1 MRNLEKVNNVVLKG
15 DMEEANYKPQMLT
28 EYAQNP
34 FIEALPPI
42 FSEDDVL
49 NRFMVTPRISEQ
61 DKKSEANI
69 RYHVLKRVKNFIQ
82 PLPIHF
88 EVERRLSTLIRRGY
102 LARNPIDKSFLER
115 IRLLHQLREDEEQS
129 HKYID
134 ERLNHIRSTA
144 DSLSIIGISGI
155 GKTTSIE
162 RLLLMY
168 PQVIKHEVYEQQPFN
183 KTQIVWLKIDCPY
196 DGSLSTLCKSFFKA
210 IDDLLGTRYLEKF
223 GYLNRVTSTM
233 LLHMTSLASMYGIG
247 VLVIDEIQHLLH
259 AKNDQEEM
267 LNFFVTL
274 SNTVGIPTVLIGT
287 SKAQQLFKGNFR
299 QARRAASDGAIIWD
313 RMAKDSEEWV
323 FFLETLWEL
332 QCLKTHSELT
342 EDVKKTFY
350 EECQGIT
357 SVAVNLFILTQER
370 ALFDENNENEIIT
383 SKLLKQTAKK
393 DMKIIQPMLNA
404 IRNNDFAAMY
414 RYEDIM
420 INLDELMINHKRN
433 IQYVGKVKA
442 AMNER
447 QNTLAYKKQEKIES
461 LSVEVA
467 AIGIFDSLSS
477 NEVLNA
483 TKKIVEDAPINTDEN
498 VLKAQLIPNLIELNE
513 KAKEKKKQ
521 RDTSNR
527 ILLLPD
533 LREQA
538 LKQKKHPYDLLLR
551 QGYIKQPIIELT
563 NLTNIMED
571 KI

>member
-1 MRNLEKVNNVVLKG
+1 MSSLEKMTNGVLKG
-15 DMEEANYKPQMLT
+15 NFEEAEYKEQKLS
-28 EYAQNP
+28 EYSENP

-42 FSEDDVL
+42 LSEDDVMD
-49 NRFMVTPRISEQ
+49 RFMVTPRITNE
-61 DKKSEANI
+61 DKQSATNI
-69 RYHVLKRVKNFIQ
+69 RYHVLKRIKNFIQ

-102 LARNPIDKSFLER
+102 LARNPLDKTFLER
-115 IRLLHQLREDEEQS
+115 IRVLHQLRENEEDA

-134 ERLNHIRSTA
+134 ERLNYIRSTA

-155 GKTTSIE
+155 GKTTAIE

-168 PQVIKHEVYEQQPFN
+168 PQVIKHEKYEEQSFN
-183 KTQIVWLKIDCPY
+183 RTQIVWLKIDCPY

-299 QARRAASDGAIIWD
+299 QARRAASEGSIIWD
-313 RMAKDSEEWV
+313 RMSEDSEEWE

-332 QCLKTHSELT
+332 QCLKTYSELT

-350 EECQGIT
+350 SECQGIT
-357 SVAVNLFILTQER
+357 SVAVNLFILAQER
-370 ALFDENNENEIIT
+370 ALYDESNEEERLNVGV
-383 SKLLKQTAKK
+383 LKKTAKE

-404 IRNNDFAAMY
+404 IRKNDFRAMY
-414 RYEDIM
+414 KYEDIM
-420 INLDELMINHKRN
+420 INLDELMQSHKQSTEYEGR
-433 IQYVGKVKA
+433 IKE
-442 AMNER
+442 AMKER
-447 QNTLAYKKQEKIES
+447 KNTLAYKRQELIS
-461 LSVEVA
+461 GLSEEVA
-467 AIGIFDSLSS
+467 AIGIFDTLTPGGIK
-477 NEVLNA
+477 EA
-483 TKKIVEDAPINTDEN
+483 TKKLVENMPIETDYN
-498 VLKAQLIPNLIELNE
+498 VLKTKLIPELIELNQ
-513 KAKEKKKQ
+513 KVKEKKQ
-521 RDTSNR
+521 PTVTSDKV
-527 ILLLPD
+527 LLLLD
-533 LREQA
+533 ARERA
-538 LKQKKHPYDLLLR
+538 LKQKKHPYEMLIKDN
-551 QGYIKQPIIELT
+551 YIKNPMGEFY
-563 NLTNIMED
+563 
-571 KI
+571 

>member
-1 MRNLEKVNNVVLKG
+1 MRSLEKTNNLVLKG
-15 DMEEANYKPQMLT
+15 DFEEANYKEQVLS
-28 EYAQNP
+28 EYDNNP

-42 FSEDDVL
+42 FDEDDVL
-49 NRFMVTPRISEQ
+49 ERFMVTPRITEQ
-61 DKKSEANI
+61 DKQSETNI

-102 LARNPIDKSFLER
+102 LARNPLDKTFLER
-115 IRLLHQLREDEEQS
+115 ILVLHQLREDEEEA

-134 ERLNHIRSTA
+134 ERLNYIRSTA

-155 GKTTSIE
+155 GKTTAIE

-168 PQVIKHEVYEQQPFN
+168 PQVIKHEAYKIQPFN
-183 KTQIVWLKIDCPY
+183 RTQIVWLKIDCPY
-196 DGSLSTLCKSFFKA
+196 DGSLSTMCKGFFKA
-210 IDDLLGTRYLEKF
+210 IDDLLGTRYLEKY

-259 AKNDQEEM
+259 SKNDQEEM

-313 RMAKDSEEWV
+313 RMAEDSEEWE

-332 QCLKTHSELT
+332 QCLKTRSELT
-342 EDVKKTFY
+342 GEIKKTFY

-357 SVAVNLFILTQER
+357 SVAVNLFILAQER
-370 ALFDENNENEIIT
+370 ALFDESNEDETIT
-383 SKLLKQTAKK
+383 SRVLKKTAKE

-404 IRNNDFAAMY
+404 IRKNDLKAMY
-414 RYEDIM
+414 KYEDIM
-420 INLDELMINHKRN
+420 INLDDLMINHKQN
-433 IQYVGKVKA
+433 TEYEGKIKE
-442 AMNER
+442 AMKER
-447 QNTLAYKKQEKIES
+447 QNTLQYKRQDMIES

-467 AIGIFDSLSS
+467 SLGIFDALSA
-477 NEVLNA
+477 NDIRKLI
-483 TKKIVEDAPINTDEN
+483 TKIVENKPIDSDYNTLKLESIQQ
-498 VLKAQLIPNLIELNE
+498 VLVLNE
-513 KAKEKKKQ
+513 KKKEQKFKNGIRNVK
-521 RDTSNR
+521 
-527 ILLLPD
+527 LLP
-533 LREQA
+533 LLKSREQA
-538 LKQKKHPYDLLLR
+538 IQKKKHSYELLEAN
-551 QGYIKQPIIELT
+551 GYMKNPLE
-563 NLTNIMED
+563 EFY
-571 KI
+571 

>member
-1 MRNLEKVNNVVLKG
+1 MRSLEKTNNLVLKG
-15 DMEEANYKPQMLT
+15 DFEEANYKEQVLS
-28 EYAQNP
+28 EYDNNP

-42 FSEDDVL
+42 FDEDDVL
-49 NRFMVTPRISEQ
+49 ERFMVTPRITEQ
-61 DKKSEANI
+61 DKQSETNI

-102 LARNPIDKSFLER
+102 LARNPLDKTFLER
-115 IRLLHQLREDEEQS
+115 IRVLHQLREDEEEA

-134 ERLNHIRSTA
+134 ERLNYIRSTA

-155 GKTTSIE
+155 GKTTAIE

-168 PQVIKHEVYEQQPFN
+168 PQVIKHEAYKGQPFN
-183 KTQIVWLKIDCPY
+183 RTQIVWLKIDCPY
-196 DGSLSTLCKSFFKA
+196 DGSLSTMCKGFFKA
-210 IDDLLGTRYLEKF
+210 IDDLLGTRYLEKY

-259 AKNDQEEM
+259 SKNDQEEM

-313 RMAKDSEEWV
+313 RMAEESEEWE

-332 QCLKTHSELT
+332 QCLKTRSELT
-342 EDVKKTFY
+342 GEIKKAFY

-357 SVAVNLFILTQER
+357 SVAVNLFILAQER
-370 ALFDENNENEIIT
+370 ALFDESNEDETIT
-383 SKLLKQTAKK
+383 SRVLKKTAKE

-404 IRNNDFAAMY
+404 IRKKDLKAMY
-414 RYEDIM
+414 KYEDIM
-420 INLDELMINHKRN
+420 INLDELMIDHKQN
-433 IQYVGKVKA
+433 TEYEGKIKA
-442 AMNER
+442 AMKER
-447 QNTLAYKKQEKIES
+447 QNTLQYKRKDMIDS

-467 AIGIFDSLSS
+467 ALGIFDALGALGMRKLVTKVVQSHPIDTEYNNLKL
-477 NEVLNA
+477 EVLQQAMHLNQ
-483 TKKIVEDAPINTDEN
+483 TKNEKLERYKEKTEKLLPLLKIR
-498 VLKAQLIPNLIELNE
+498 LKAL
-513 KAKEKKKQ
+513 EKKQ
-521 RDTSNR
+521 
-527 ILLLPD
+527 
-533 LREQA
+533 
-538 LKQKKHPYDLLLR
+538 HPYDLLKKD
-551 QGYIKQPIIELT
+551 GYIKSL
-563 NLTNIMED
+563 L
-571 KI
+571 

>member
-1 MRNLEKVNNVVLKG
+1 MRSLEKTNNLVLKG
-15 DMEEANYKPQMLT
+15 DFEEANYKEQVLS
-28 EYAQNP
+28 EYDNNP

-42 FSEDDVL
+42 FDEDDVL
-49 NRFMVTPRISEQ
+49 ERFMVTPRITEQ
-61 DKKSEANI
+61 DKQSETNI

-102 LARNPIDKSFLER
+102 LARNPLDKTFLER
-115 IRLLHQLREDEEQS
+115 IRVLHQLREDEEEA

-134 ERLNHIRSTA
+134 ERLNYIRSTA

-155 GKTTSIE
+155 GKTTAIE

-168 PQVIKHEVYEQQPFN
+168 PQVIKHEAYKGQPFN
-183 KTQIVWLKIDCPY
+183 RTQIVWLKIDCPY
-196 DGSLSTLCKSFFKA
+196 DGSLSTMCKGFFKE
-210 IDDLLGTRYLEKF
+210 IDDLLGTRYLEKY

-259 AKNDQEEM
+259 SKNDQEEM

-313 RMAKDSEEWV
+313 RMAEESEEWE

-332 QCLKTHSELT
+332 QCLRTRSELT
-342 EDVKKTFY
+342 GEIKKTFY

-357 SVAVNLFILTQER
+357 SVAVNLFILAQER
-370 ALFDENNENEIIT
+370 ALFDESNEDETIT
-383 SKLLKQTAKK
+383 SRVLKKTAKE

-404 IRNNDFAAMY
+404 IRKKDLKAMY
-414 RYEDIM
+414 KYEDIM
-420 INLDELMINHKRN
+420 INLDELMIDHKQN
-433 IQYVGKVKA
+433 TEYEGKIKA
-442 AMNER
+442 AMKEC
-447 QNTLAYKKQEKIES
+447 QNTLQYKRKDMIDS

-467 AIGIFDSLSS
+467 ALGIFDTLGALGMRKLVTKVVQSHPIDTEYNNLKL
-477 NEVLNA
+477 EVLQQAMNLNQ
-483 TKKIVEDAPINTDEN
+483 TKNEKLERYKEKTEKLLPLLKIR
-498 VLKAQLIPNLIELNE
+498 LKAL
-513 KAKEKKKQ
+513 EKKQ
-521 RDTSNR
+521 
-527 ILLLPD
+527 
-533 LREQA
+533 
-538 LKQKKHPYDLLLR
+538 HPYDLLKKD
-551 QGYIKQPIIELT
+551 GYIKSL
-563 NLTNIMED
+563 L
-571 KI
+571 

>member
-1 MRNLEKVNNVVLKG
+1 
-15 DMEEANYKPQMLT
+15 MEVANYKPQLLT

-34 FIEALPPI
+34 FIESLPPI
-42 FSEDDVL
+42 FSEDEVL
-49 NRFMVTPRISEQ
+49 DRFMVTPRISLQ
-61 DKKSEANI
+61 DKQSETNI

-102 LARNPIDKSFLER
+102 LARNPLDKSFLER
-115 IRLLHQLREDEEQS
+115 IGALHKLREDEVEA

-134 ERLNHIRSTA
+134 ERLNYMRSTA

-155 GKTTSIE
+155 GKTTAIE

-313 RMAKDSEEWV
+313 RMVEDSEEWE

-332 QCLKTHSELT
+332 QCLKTRSELT
-342 EDVKKTFY
+342 EEVKKTFY

-357 SVAVNLFILTQER
+357 SVAVNLFILAQER
-370 ALFDENNENEIIT
+370 ALFDEANRDERIT
-383 SKLLKQTAKK
+383 PKVIKKTARE
-393 DMKIIQPMLNA
+393 DMKIIQPMMNA
-404 IRNNDFAAMY
+404 LRTNDLKAMY
-414 RYEDIM
+414 KYEDIM
-420 INLDELMINHKRN
+420 INLDELMINHKKN
-433 IQYVGKVKA
+433 VEYEGKVKE
-442 AMNER
+442 AMTER
-447 QNTLAYKKQEKIES
+447 QNTLQYKRLEISENLSYEIAS
-461 LSVEVA
+461 L
-467 AIGIFDSLSS
+467 GIFDSLNPSDIRKLVS
-477 NEVLNA
+477 NVVDSQPIESEYNNLKLEAIQNAMTLN
-483 TKKIVEDAPINTDEN
+483 
-498 VLKAQLIPNLIELNE
+498 Q
-513 KAKEKKKQ
+513 KKKEQ
-521 RDTSNR
+521 KLNPTSKSV
-527 ILLLPD
+527 LLPLLM
-533 LREQA
+533 LRAKA
-538 LKQKKHPYDLLLR
+538 LDRKQHPHELLKVN
-551 QGYIKQPIIELT
+551 GYVKPFLEEFIK
-563 NLTNIMED
+563 
-571 KI
+571 

>member
-1 MRNLEKVNNVVLKG
+1 MSSLEKMTNGVLKG
-15 DMEEANYKPQMLT
+15 NFEEAEYKEQKLS
-28 EYAQNP
+28 EYSENP

-42 FSEDDVL
+42 FSEDDVMD
-49 NRFMVTPRISEQ
+49 RFMVTPRITNE
-61 DKKSEANI
+61 DKQSATNI
-69 RYHVLKRVKNFIQ
+69 RYHVLKRIKNFIQ

-102 LARNPIDKSFLER
+102 LARNPLDKTFLER
-115 IRLLHQLREDEEQS
+115 IRVLHQLRENEEDA

-134 ERLNHIRSTA
+134 ERLNYIRSTA

-155 GKTTSIE
+155 GKTTAIE

-168 PQVIKHEVYEQQPFN
+168 PQVIKHEKYEEQPFN
-183 KTQIVWLKIDCPY
+183 RTQIVWLKIDCPY

-299 QARRAASDGAIIWD
+299 QARRAASEGSIIWD
-313 RMAKDSEEWV
+313 RMGEDSEEWE

-332 QCLKTHSELT
+332 QCLKTYSELT

-350 EECQGIT
+350 SECQGIT
-357 SVAVNLFILTQER
+357 SVAVNLFILAQER
-370 ALFDENNENEIIT
+370 ALYDESNVEEQLNV
-383 SKLLKQTAKK
+383 KVLKKTAKE

-404 IRNNDFAAMY
+404 IRKNDFRAMY
-414 RYEDIM
+414 KYEDIM
-420 INLDELMINHKRN
+420 INLDELMQGHKQNTEYEGR
-433 IQYVGKVKA
+433 IKE
-442 AMNER
+442 AMKER
-447 QNTLAYKKQEKIES
+447 KNTLAYKRQELIEG
-461 LSVEVA
+461 LSGEVG
-467 AIGIFDSLSS
+467 AIGIFDALTVR
-477 NEVLNA
+477 EIIKV
-483 TKKIVEDAPINTDEN
+483 TKKLVENMPIETDYN
-498 VLKAQLIPNLIELNE
+498 VLKAQLIPQLIELNQ
-513 KAKEKKKQ
+513 KVKEKKQ
-521 RDTSNR
+521 PTVTSDKV
-527 ILLLPD
+527 LLL
-533 LREQA
+533 LAARERA
-538 LKQKKHPYDLLLR
+538 LKQKKHPYEMLVKDN
-551 QGYIKQPIIELT
+551 YIKNPMREFY
-563 NLTNIMED
+563 
-571 KI
+571 

>member
-1 MRNLEKVNNVVLKG
+1 MSTLEKTTNLVLKG
-15 DMEEANYKPQMLT
+15 DFEEAEYKEQALS
-28 EYAQNP
+28 EYSNNP

-42 FSEDDVL
+42 FDEDNVL
-49 NRFMVTPRISEQ
+49 ERFMVTPRITQQEKQSET
-61 DKKSEANI
+61 NI

-102 LARNPIDKSFLER
+102 LARNPLDKMFLER
-115 IRLLHQLREDEEQS
+115 IRVLHQLREEEDEA

-134 ERLNHIRSTA
+134 ERLNYIRSTA

-155 GKTTSIE
+155 GKTTAIE

-168 PQVIKHEVYEQQPFN
+168 PQAIKHEMYEGQPFN
-183 KTQIVWLKIDCPY
+183 RTQIVWLKIDCPY

-210 IDDLLGTRYLEKF
+210 IDDLLGTRYLEKY

-259 AKNDQEEM
+259 SKNDQEEM

-313 RMAKDSEEWV
+313 RMAADSEEWD

-332 QCLKTHSELT
+332 QCLKTRSELT
-342 EDVKKTFY
+342 EDVKKAFY

-357 SVAVNLFILTQER
+357 SVAVNLFILAQER
-370 ALFDENNENEIIT
+370 ALFDESNEEERIT
-383 SKLLKQTAKK
+383 PRVLRKTAKE

-404 IRNNDFAAMY
+404 IRKNDLKAMY
-414 RYEDIM
+414 KYEDIM
-420 INLDELMINHKRN
+420 INLDDLMINHKQN
-433 IQYVGKVKA
+433 TEYEGKIQE
-442 AMNER
+442 AMKER
-447 QNTLAYKKQEKIES
+447 QNTLGYKRQDMIES
-461 LSVEVA
+461 LTLEVA
-467 AIGIFDSLSS
+467 SLGIFDNLEI
-477 NEVLNA
+477 NDIKRII
-483 TKKIVEDAPINTDEN
+483 TKIVENNPIDTSLN
-498 VLKAQLIPNLIELNE
+498 VLKTDSIQ
-513 KAKEKKKQ
+513 
-521 RDTSNR
+521 
-527 ILLLPD
+527 
-533 LREQA
+533 QA
-538 LKQKKHPYDLLLR
+538 
-551 QGYIKQPIIELT
+551 
-563 NLTNIMED
+563 
-571 KI
+571 

>member
-1 MRNLEKVNNVVLKG
+1 MEKTNNLVLKG
-15 DMEEANYKPQMLT
+15 DFEEANYKEQVLS
-28 EYAQNP
+28 EYDNNP

-42 FSEDDVL
+42 FDEDDVL
-49 NRFMVTPRISEQ
+49 ERFMVTPRITEQ
-61 DKKSEANI
+61 DKQSETNI

-102 LARNPIDKSFLER
+102 LARNPLDKTFLER
-115 IRLLHQLREDEEQS
+115 IRVLHQLREDEEEA

-134 ERLNHIRSTA
+134 ERLNYIRSTA

-155 GKTTSIE
+155 GKTTAIE

-168 PQVIKHEVYEQQPFN
+168 PQVIKHEAYKGQPFN
-183 KTQIVWLKIDCPY
+183 RTQIVWLKIDCPY
-196 DGSLSTLCKSFFKA
+196 DGSLSTMCKGFFKA
-210 IDDLLGTRYLEKF
+210 IDDLLGTRYLEKY

-259 AKNDQEEM
+259 SKNDQEEM

-313 RMAKDSEEWV
+313 RMAEDSEEWE

-332 QCLKTHSELT
+332 QCLTTRSELT
-342 EDVKKTFY
+342 GEIKKTFY

-357 SVAVNLFILTQER
+357 SVAVNLFILAQEQ
-370 ALFDENNENEIIT
+370 ALFDESNENEVIT
-383 SKLLKQTAKK
+383 SRVLRKTAKE

-404 IRNNDFAAMY
+404 IRKNDLKAMY
-414 RYEDIM
+414 KYEDIM
-420 INLDELMINHKRN
+420 INLDELMINHKQN
-433 IQYVGKVKA
+433 TEYEGKIKA
-442 AMNER
+442 AMKER
-447 QNTLAYKKQEKIES
+447 QNTLQYKRQDMIES

-467 AIGIFDSLSS
+467 SLGIFDALNSNDIRKLATQVVENEPIGVEYNGLKYQVIQRAIDINQRRKQEESS
-477 NEVLNA
+477 IKDKKMELLTLLVLRN
-483 TKKIVEDAPINTDEN
+483 
-498 VLKAQLIPNLIELNE
+498 KAV
-513 KAKEKKKQ
+513 EKKQ
-521 RDTSNR
+521 HPYNT
-527 ILLLPD
+527 
-533 LREQA
+533 
-538 LKQKKHPYDLLLR
+538 LKKNSFIKHPLSEFY
-551 QGYIKQPIIELT
+551 
-563 NLTNIMED
+563 
-571 KI
+571 

>member
-1 MRNLEKVNNVVLKG
+1 
-15 DMEEANYKPQMLT
+15 MEEAGYKPQMLI

-49 NRFMVTPRISEQ
+49 DRFMVTPRISEK
-61 DKKSEANI
+61 DKQSETNI

-102 LARNPIDKSFLER
+102 LARNPLDKSFLER
-115 IRLLHQLREDEEQS
+115 IRVLHQLREDEEQA

-155 GKTTSIE
+155 GKTTAIE

-183 KTQIVWLKIDCPY
+183 RTQIVWLKIDCPY

-313 RMAKDSEEWV
+313 RMAEESEEWE

-332 QCLKTHSELT
+332 QCLKTRSELT
-342 EDVKKTFY
+342 EDVRKSFY
-350 EECQGIT
+350 DECQGIT
-357 SVAVNLFILTQER
+357 SVAVNLFILAQER
-370 ALFDENNENEIIT
+370 SLFDENNESEIIT
-383 SKLLKQTAKK
+383 VKVLKQTANK

-414 RYEDIM
+414 KYEDIM
-420 INLDELMINHKRN
+420 INLDELMMNHKRN
-433 IQYVGKVKA
+433 TQYEGKVKV
-442 AMNER
+442 AMKER
-447 QNTLAYKKQEKIES
+447 HNTLEYRKQEMIES
-461 LSVEVA
+461 LSVEVV

-477 NEVLNA
+477 SEIVKA
-483 TKKIVEDAPINTDEN
+483 TITVVEDSPTVIDSNK
-498 VLKAQLIPNLIELNE
+498 LKAQLIPLLIELNE
-513 KAKEKKKQ
+513 KVKEKKKQ
-521 RDTSNR
+521 KGVPNSVLP
-527 ILLLPD
+527 LLD

-538 LKQKKHPYDLLLR
+538 LKQNKHPYELLKAK
-551 QGYIKQPIIELT
+551 GYVKMWI
-563 NLTNIMED
+563 
-571 KI
+571 

>member
-1 MRNLEKVNNVVLKG
+1 MRSLEKTNNLVLKG
-15 DMEEANYKPQMLT
+15 DFEEANYKEQVLS
-28 EYAQNP
+28 EYDNNA

-42 FSEDDVL
+42 FDEDDVL
-49 NRFMVTPRISEQ
+49 ERFMVTPRITEQ
-61 DKKSEANI
+61 DKQSETNI

-102 LARNPIDKSFLER
+102 LARNPLDKTFLER
-115 IRLLHQLREDEEQS
+115 IRVLHQLREDEEEA

-134 ERLNHIRSTA
+134 ERLNYIRSTA

-155 GKTTSIE
+155 GKTTAIE

-168 PQVIKHEVYEQQPFN
+168 PQVIKHEAYKGQPFN
-183 KTQIVWLKIDCPY
+183 RTQIVWLKIDCPY
-196 DGSLSTLCKSFFKA
+196 DGSLSTMCKGFFKA
-210 IDDLLGTRYLEKF
+210 IDDLLGTRYLEKY

-259 AKNDQEEM
+259 SKNDQEEM

-313 RMAKDSEEWV
+313 RMAEESEEWE

-332 QCLKTHSELT
+332 QCLKTRSELT
-342 EDVKKTFY
+342 GEIKKTFY

-357 SVAVNLFILTQER
+357 SVAVNLFILAQER
-370 ALFDENNENEIIT
+370 ALFDESNEDETIT
-383 SKLLKQTAKK
+383 SRVLKKTAKE

-404 IRNNDFAAMY
+404 IRKKDLKAMY
-414 RYEDIM
+414 KYEDIM
-420 INLDELMINHKRN
+420 INLDELMINHKQN
-433 IQYVGKVKA
+433 TEYEGKIKA
-442 AMNER
+442 AMKER
-447 QNTLAYKKQEKIES
+447 QNTLQYKRKDMIDS

-467 AIGIFDSLSS
+467 ALGIFDALGALGMRKLVTKVVQSHPIDTEYNNLKL
-477 NEVLNA
+477 EVLQQAMNLNQ
-483 TKKIVEDAPINTDEN
+483 TKNEKLERYKGKTEKLLPLLKIR
-498 VLKAQLIPNLIELNE
+498 LKAL
-513 KAKEKKKQ
+513 EKKQ
-521 RDTSNR
+521 
-527 ILLLPD
+527 
-533 LREQA
+533 
-538 LKQKKHPYDLLLR
+538 HPYDLLKKD
-551 QGYIKQPIIELT
+551 GYIKSL
-563 NLTNIMED
+563 L
-571 KI
+571 